1 MKIALIIAVLLQIG
15 QAVTSSG
22 LTRSLAEL
30 TAFVLVVVLVLM
42 KRESKKSDKPLFDL
56 WLLQQRISLPQTIKA
71 KPIWA
76 LPFCFVAR

>member
-42 KRESKKSDKPLFDL
+42 KRESKKSDKPLFNL
-56 WLLQQRISLPQTIKA
+56 
-71 KPIWA
+71 
-76 LPFCFVAR
+76 